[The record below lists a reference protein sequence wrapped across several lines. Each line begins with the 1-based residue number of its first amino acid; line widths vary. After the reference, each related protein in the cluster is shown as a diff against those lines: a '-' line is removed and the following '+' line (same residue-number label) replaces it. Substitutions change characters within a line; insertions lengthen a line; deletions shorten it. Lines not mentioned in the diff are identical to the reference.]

1 MVARSLDMW
10 RPCDVRGHT
19 LHTARSHL
27 PSWTKSIDQALPIF
41 ELHVE
46 SIEWHWASW
55 LQKTTALPSAT
66 EQAVNSLL
74 SESNHLKAINK
85 NINMLIT
92 HTYVYIYLNIYMCI
106 CMINYLYIYI
116 YTYIIHILQGEC
128 HNTCLL
134 PKHGLHSL
142 QNLIQLRC
150 MPASTRPKAL
160 SLLLHS
166 TASVDIL
173 TPTIDIWA
181 MSVVYSTSFKIF

>member
-41 ELHVE
+41 ELHIE

-74 SESNHLKAINK
+74 SESNHLKAKNK

-92 HTYVYIYLNIYMCI
+92 HTHPHICIYI
-106 CMINYLYIYI
+106 LYIFCRENAI
-116 YTYIIHILQGEC
+116 TC

-173 TPTIDIWA
+173 TPAIDIWA
-181 MSVVYSTSFKIF
+181 MSVVKITSRSRLKGVSWRVSWSF